1 MTPQVVFLLEELSAA
16 ELLEALLPKLFPG
29 LSFLC
34 VPHNGKSNLKQS
46 IPRKLRA
53 WKDANTRFVVLI
65 DQDNDDCLALKR
77 ELVQLCHRA
86 GRPDTIVRIVC
97 RELEAWYLG
106 DPQAMAQAFDDP
118 TLVQRV
124 KRSQRLSNPD
134 LVVKPSEE
142 VKRLV
147 PSFGKVSGARAI
159 GDKLDPKRNRSHSFG
174 VFIQALIQITCASSD
189 TDASIE

>member
-1 MTPQVVFLLEELSAA
+1 MTPQLIFLLEELSAA
-16 ELLEALLPKLFPG
+16 ELLEALLPKLCPG

-53 WKDANTRFVVLI
+53 WKDPNTRFVVLI
-65 DQDNDDCLALKR
+65 DQDGDDCLKLKY
-77 ELVQLCHRA
+77 ELVQLCQKA
-86 GRPDTIVRIVC
+86 GRPDTVVRIVC

-118 TLVQRV
+118 SLVQRV
-124 KRSQRLSNPD
+124 GRSQRLSNPD
-134 LVVKPSEE
+134 LVVKPSDE

-147 PSFGKVSGARAI
+147 PGFGKVSGARAI
-159 GDKLDPKRNRSHSFG
+159 GDKLDPHRNRSHSFR
-174 VFIQALIQITCASSD
+174 VFVHALYRIACGCASLPD
-189 TDASIE
+189 VD